1 MPEIRVCNLKFPEN
15 FCADFSTGVCYEI
28 DSRIEGDCCSKVG
41 MSETSYCNKS
51 LKNSEIPGGALMA
64 GQMRMSLN
72 TIYVTDNPT
81 IRMDID
87 NSAIL
92 CYATHSYIRLVLCL
106 I

>member
-1 MPEIRVCNLKFPEN
+1 
-15 FCADFSTGVCYEI
+15 
-28 DSRIEGDCCSKVG
+28 

-72 TIYVTDNPT
+72 TVCVTDNHA
-81 IRMDID
+81 ISMVID
-87 NSAIL
+87 NSVIL
-92 CYATHSYIRLVLCL
+92 CYATCIIVVLVLCL